1 MAPAIPTLRPTTMV
15 PLFSALVLMALGCS
29 VSSPQPQTS
38 SAAPTSDPPAAGATS
53 ALASPAPYTPGQPP
67 PSVDTSVASVPLDE
81 IVFNTV
87 SVLGEWVSLAHL
99 SPSIIEQVRDSI
111 KPIYKPKYQDVE
123 GGDWLSD
130 EDLVIGY
137 STPSGAYSYPVR
149 ILNYHEIVNDVVDGL
164 PVLVTY
170 CPLCASGVVY
180 SRRVDGS
187 VLLFGNTHALH
198 QSDTVMYDHH
208 TGSYWYQVLGEAI
221 VGPLTGKRLKLLPSM
236 TITWAQWKEQH
247 PETRVLSRDLG
258 LLSTVDGD
266 PYADDRFA
274 GYDQSINRGQFETPV
289 SPKVLDDRL
298 RPGDRA
304 LVVEVGGTSKA
315 YALSSPSDWLVNDL
329 VGGENVVVM
338 GTAEG
343 PGAAAYYRYADGR
356 PLTFRLGEDSI
367 EDLETGSVWDFSG
380 LALSGPLKGTRLAPV
395 PSRTGY
401 WFSLAGALPGIE
413 LYVPE

>member
-1 MAPAIPTLRPTTMV
+1 MYRAIRTLRPTTMV
-15 PLFSALVLMALGCS
+15 PLFSALALVAVGCS
-29 VSSPQPQTS
+29 VSSPQPQAS
-38 SAAPTSDPPAAGATS
+38 SPRPASAPPVASGAQAPVTLAIYTHGDPPPRVETS
-53 ALASPAPYTPGQPP
+53 I
-67 PSVDTSVASVPLDE
+67 ASVPLDE

-111 KPIYKPKYQDVE
+111 KPIYEPKYEDVE

-137 STPSGAYSYPVR
+137 SSESGAYAYPVR
-149 ILNYHEIVNDVVDGL
+149 ILNFHEIVNDVVDEL

-180 SRRVDGS
+180 TRRVDGS
-187 VLLFGNTHALH
+187 VLMFGNTHALH
-198 QSDTVMYDHH
+198 QSDTVMYDHQ

-221 VGPLTGKRLKLLPSM
+221 VGPLTGQRLKLLPSV
-236 TITWAQWKEQH
+236 TVTWAQWKEQY
-247 PETRVLSRDLG
+247 PESRVLSRDLG
-258 LLSTVDGD
+258 LLNTADDD
-266 PYADDRFA
+266 PYAEDPFA
-274 GYDQSINRGQFETPV
+274 GYDKSINRGQFETPV

-315 YALSSPSDWLVNDL
+315 YALSRASAWLLNDM
-329 VGGENVVVM
+329 VGGESVLVI
-338 GTAEG
+338 GTAKG
-343 PGAAAYYRYADGR
+343 PAAAAYYRSVGDR

-380 LALSGPLKGTRLAPV
+380 LALSGPLKGTRLTPV

>member
-1 MAPAIPTLRPTTMV
+1 MV
-15 PLFSALVLMALGCS
+15 PLFSALVVMALACS
-29 VSSPQPQTS
+29 VSSPEPQAS
-38 SAAPTSDPPAAGATS
+38 STEPTSVPPDVGAAQAP
-53 ALASPAPYTPGQPP
+53 APLAPYTPDQRPP
-67 PSVDTSVASVPLDE
+67 RVNTSIASVPLDE

-111 KPIYKPKYQDVE
+111 KPIYEPKYEDVE

-137 STPSGAYSYPVR
+137 SSPSGAYAYPVR
-149 ILNYHEIVNDVVDGL
+149 ILNFHEIVNDVVDGL

-180 SRRVDGS
+180 GRRVDGRI
-187 VLLFGNTHALH
+187 LLFGNTHALH
-198 QSDTVMYDHH
+198 QSDTVMYDHQ

-221 VGPLTGKRLKLLPSM
+221 VGPLTGQRLKLLPSV

-247 PETRVLSRDLG
+247 PKSRVLSRDQG

-266 PYADDRFA
+266 PYADDPFA

-289 SPKVLDDRL
+289 SPKVVDDRL

-315 YALSSPSDWLVNDL
+315 YALLSASDWLVSDL
-329 VGGENVVVM
+329 VGGKSVLVI
-338 GTAEG
+338 GTAKG
-343 PGAAAYYRYADGR
+343 PAAAAYYSSVDGR

-395 PSRTGY
+395 PSRTGF